1 MRVVLLGPP
10 GAGKG
15 TQARRLATRWSV
27 PQIATGD
34 MLREAVAHG
43 TRLGRRGP
51 ALHGRGRAGP
61 RRGDHRAG
69 PRAAGPAGRPEGVRP
84 GRLPADARPRRRPS
98 TSCSRPR
105 GRRSTGWC
113 SSSSPTRSRWRGS
126 AGGGSAGA
134 AAGTTTSR
142 SRRPRAPGRC
152 DALRRGALPADG
164 RRGGH
169 RPPAAGRVRARHP
182 APRRL
187 LPAAR
192 PPDDDLRDRLG
203 GHGPR
208 RPREGDRGRRG
219 DRAEVA
225 PADRPHAGSGPDPG
239 RRLPGVP
246 RPGEAGR
253 LDARDRSRGGGPD
266 PGAEGEARLQ
276 GVPGVPGHDLRLD
289 QRGGRPRDSRGAAPA
304 TRRATSSGSTW
315 GRSWRATT
323 PTRR

>member
-27 PQIATGD
+27 PQVATGD

-43 TRLGRRGP
+43 TRLGLEARRYMDAGELVP
-51 ALHGRGRAGP
+51 DAVIIGLVRERLAQPDGRKGFVLDGFPRTAAQAEALDQLLEAEGTPLDRVVLFEIADEEPVARLSGTPGLPELRPELPPHALAAPGAGP
-61 RRGDHRAG
+61 LRR
-69 PRAAGPAGRPEGVRP
+69 
-84 GRLPADARPRRRPS
+84 
-98 TSCSRPR
+98 
-105 GRRSTGWC
+105 
-113 SSSSPTRSRWRGS
+113 
-126 AGGGSAGA
+126 
-134 AAGTTTSR
+134 
-142 SRRPRAPGRC
+142 
-152 DALRRGALPADG
+152 LRRGALPADG

-169 RPPAAGRVRARHP
+169 GPPAARGVRARHP

-192 PPDDDLRDRLG
+192 PPDDDLRGRHD

-208 RPREGDRGRRG
+208 RPREGDRGPAG

-225 PADRPHAGSGPDPG
+225 PPDRPHAGGGPDPG
-239 RRLPGVP
+239 GRLPGVP

-253 LDARDRSRGGGPD
+253 LDPRDRSRGGGPD
-266 PGAEGEARLQ
+266 PGAGRRSR
-276 GVPGVPGHDLRLD
+276 PS
-289 QRGGRPRDSRGAAPA
+289 RGTGGFRPRSAPRSTRRSSTGFPRRGAGSG
-304 TRRATSSGSTW
+304 RGTSSASTW